1 MVFSKR
7 ARFWSGLIAG
17 VLVVLVGIAYVG
29 YRIDLM
35 SAGGQS
41 DAYVINDFQKHKTQY
56 VQLLGLLRASPR
68 IDSIGKKYDG
78 QGTLIGIEIKD
89 ENDDSVTGA
98 RAEQLLTL
106 HDQLHIKRISGSDG
120 DFTLEDTSSPD
131 DGPYKALVYAA
142 NPPGPLVRTETSKVT
157 SPDIHE
163 SPVEVYRAIGDGWYV
178 LFGQRG

>member
-1 MVFSKR
+1 MVLSKR
-7 ARFWSGLIAG
+7 ARFWSGLVAG

-41 DAYVINDFQKHKTQY
+41 DAYVINDFQKHKTQF
-56 VQLLGLLRASPR
+56 VQLLGLLEASPG
-68 IDSIGKKYDG
+68 IGSIGKRYDG
-78 QGTLIGIEIKD
+78 EGTLLGTEIED
-89 ENDDSVTGA
+89 ENGQAVTGA
-98 RAEQLLTL
+98 RAEQLLAL
-106 HDQLHIKRISGSDG
+106 VDQLHIKRIFGSDG

-157 SPDIHE
+157 SPDTHE
-163 SPVEVYRAIGDGWYV
+163 SPVEVYRAIGEGWYV